1 MTLRD
6 RALKVLGELIDI
18 HTKSGQPVGSKALA
32 ELECLNVSS
41 ATIRSIMSDL
51 EKEGLLISPHT
62 SAGRIPTEEGY
73 RIYTQGVL
81 EVSEPSKKLKSE
93 LDEISIQSKGD
104 MDALIK
110 AASNKLGEM
119 TACTGLVLAP
129 KKTDEPLDELQFMR
143 LSSGNVLAIL
153 VYNEGHIE
161 NRLMQVPDEIT
172 KEQLKGA
179 ATNLTELVK
188 GQTLNQARKLI
199 INSLKEEKQE
209 FDNYMAQQVFD
220 LEELEDEVP
229 EGKELVVAGSQNLFG
244 YPELVRDK
252 LKNLF
257 HVFEEKK
264 LLIGLLDEVKKGPG
278 VQIFIG
284 ADCPIEGADDC
295 AMITANYTNADGQ
308 IGTLAVIG
316 PMRMDYQQNV
326 ALVDYTAKVLS
337 QVLTKEN

>member
-1 MTLRD
+1 MTLKD

-18 HTKSGQPVGSKALA
+18 YTKTGQPVGSKALA
-32 ELECLNVSS
+32 DLESLNVSS
-41 ATIRSIMSDL
+41 ATIRAVMADL

-81 EVSEPSKKLKSE
+81 QVSEPNAAIKKQLES
-93 LDEISIQSKGD
+93 ISSAATD
-104 MDALIK
+104 MESLIK
-110 AASNKLGEM
+110 EASNKLGEM

-129 KKTDEPLDELQFMR
+129 KKADEPIDELQFIR
-143 LSSGNVLAIL
+143 LGSGNVLAVL
-153 VYNEGHIE
+153 VYEKGHIE
-161 NRLMQVPDEIT
+161 NRLMEVPNDID
-172 KEQLKGA
+172 KQQLKTA
-179 ATNLTELVK
+179 AQELTVLTKGKTLTE
-188 GQTLNQARKLI
+188 ARELI
-199 INSLKEEKQE
+199 VQGLREQKRA
-209 FDNYMAQQVFD
+209 FDEYVATQLFD
-220 LEELEDEVP
+220 IDELEETT
-229 EGKELVVAGSQNLFG
+229 GKELIVAGSQNLFG
-244 YPELVRDK
+244 YPELVREK
-252 LKNLF
+252 LKSLF

-284 ADCPIEGADDC
+284 ADCPIEGAEDC

-308 IGTLAVIG
+308 VGTLAVIG

-337 QVLTKEN
+337 QVMANKHS